1 MNKKHHNKLQI
12 FSTLCIYIMEDS
24 SFLLNYNEK
33 KIKIIS
39 TQTLF
44 YLKESIRYIDN
55 HYAENMFMLI
65 IFI

>member
-1 MNKKHHNKLQI
+1 MK
-12 FSTLCIYIMEDS
+12 
-24 SFLLNYNEK
+24 K